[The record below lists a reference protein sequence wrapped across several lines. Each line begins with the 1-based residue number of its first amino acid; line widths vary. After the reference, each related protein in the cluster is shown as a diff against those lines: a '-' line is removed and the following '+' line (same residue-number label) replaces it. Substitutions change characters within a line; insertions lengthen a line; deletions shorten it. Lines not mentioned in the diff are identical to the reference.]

1 MDGLKTLAEKKC
13 MPCKG
18 GTPPLKGAGLAS
30 LHGQLGHDW
39 KVIREHQLEKEFKF
53 KNFAQALEF
62 TNRIG
67 AVAEAEDHH
76 PDIFLAWGKVGI
88 TLWTHSIDGL
98 AEGDFVMAAKI
109 ESLPRPA

>member
-1 MDGLKTLAEKKC
+1 MDSLETLAQKQC
-13 MPCKG
+13 VPCKG
-18 GTPPLKGAGLAS
+18 GTPPLKGKELDSLAR
-30 LHGQLGHDW
+30 QLGHDW
-39 KVIREHQLEKEFKF
+39 KVIGEHQLEKEFKF

-67 AVAEAEDHH
+67 AVAEEQDHH
-76 PDIFLAWGKVGI
+76 PDIFLAWGKVGV

-109 ESLPRPA
+109 ESLPRPK